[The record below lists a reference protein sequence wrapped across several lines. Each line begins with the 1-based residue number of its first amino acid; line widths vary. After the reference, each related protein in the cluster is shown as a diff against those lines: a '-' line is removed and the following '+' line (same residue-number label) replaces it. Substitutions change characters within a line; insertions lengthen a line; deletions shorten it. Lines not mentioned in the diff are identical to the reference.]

1 MPLDTALP
9 TIPLLTFVL
18 GLGAGTLV
26 WHWRSRRHR
35 PDSATTGELQT
46 QIERLIR
53 AQDASEQANSELK
66 QALDQMEQAAGTD
79 RLTGAWNRRRFQD
92 AVARLLALSSR
103 RSDDI
108 CLLLFDLDRF
118 KQVND
123 TFGHAAGDLMLKSV
137 ARVAQEQLRAS
148 DALVRWGGEEFLIL
162 SPATTLAGATTLAE
176 KIRQAIEITSVPQA
190 GGVTVSLGVA
200 QHLNGETVEDWIAR
214 TDAALYRAKKQG
226 RNRVE
231 TSLETEGHPAL
242 EPSSVLVLQWDP
254 ALECGH
260 PVIDHQH
267 QELYQLANNLL
278 ATMTGGHYPE
288 DAKLQMQMLLARLAQ
303 HFRDEEE
310 VLSRIDYPS
319 LAAHAQEHARLLAK
333 AKALQPQMTGVSA
346 DLPALLSFVALDL
359 VRDHLTTW
367 DRDFFPFLRKP

>member
-254 ALECGH
+254 AL
-260 PVIDHQH
+260 
-267 QELYQLANNLL
+267 
-278 ATMTGGHYPE
+278 
-288 DAKLQMQMLLARLAQ
+288 
-303 HFRDEEE
+303 
-310 VLSRIDYPS
+310 
-319 LAAHAQEHARLLAK
+319 
-333 AKALQPQMTGVSA
+333 
-346 DLPALLSFVALDL
+346 
-359 VRDHLTTW
+359 
-367 DRDFFPFLRKP
+367 